1 MTQKI
6 TTPYN
11 TAKHKIELLRSNQTC
26 DGYANSV
33 RLHRVD
39 VGVVNPSSVM
49 FVAVSSVVVFR
60 LTWLVVVVWFEVEPS
75 HFWMRLR
82 VCSWSFRGATYLSC
96 ASCRYCLN
104 NSGSIG
110 VVFKASASKSIVSP
124 SQQLVVRRRRSPSSF
139 VRCSPFGAF
148 VVVVCCRCRSLFV
161 VVAVVYCRRL
171 FVPCRRRRSLIVA
184 VRCRRRPLFFCRRR
198 LSSLR

>member
-1 MTQKI
+1 ML
-6 TTPYN
+6 
-11 TAKHKIELLRSNQTC
+11 A
-26 DGYANSV
+26 
-33 RLHRVD
+33 
-39 VGVVNPSSVM
+39 GVVNPSSVM

-60 LTWLVVVVWFEVEPS
+60 LTWLVVVVRFEVEPS

-124 SQQLVVRRRRSPSSF
+124 SQQLVVRRRRSSSSF

-148 VVVVCCRCRSLFV
+148 VVVVCCRCRSSFV
-161 VVAVVYCRRL
+161 V
-171 FVPCRRRRSLIVA
+171 RRSSFV
-184 VRCRRRPLFFCRRR
+184 VRRSSFVVRRSSFEVR
-198 LSSLR
+198 SLRSFVVC